1 LDAKEYMATRSATE
15 QLNETGS
22 AREIEVPAP
31 TAWPFILAIGVAL
44 LFAGLV
50 TSPSVSCLGALLT
63 LAGSVGWF
71 REVLPREHEEV
82 VVIVPEDIRLM
93 TTRRLV
99 DRLPILPDQFRAWL
113 PVRTYSIWAGV
124 KGGFA
129 GSIAMA
135 ILACAYGILK
145 VGSVWYPINLLAAV
159 AYRESQR
166 LVPAQLNSFHA
177 DAFAIAFVLHGIVS
191 IFVGLLYGAMLPMF
205 PRRPIVLGGFI
216 APALWS
222 GVLYTILGLL
232 NPLLASHIDW
242 PWFMASQV
250 AFGIVAGLVV
260 VRQPSFPTRENV
272 SFVIRAGIQAPGT
285 IPPRESGEN
294 RR

>member
-1 LDAKEYMATRSATE
+1 
-15 QLNETGS
+15 
-22 AREIEVPAP
+22 
-31 TAWPFILAIGVAL
+31 LAFGVAL

-50 TSPSVSCLGALLT
+50 TSTSVSCLGALLS

-71 REVLPREHEEV
+71 RQVLPREHEEV
-82 VVIVPEDIRLM
+82 VPLAPEDIRL
-93 TTRRLV
+93 TTKRPV
-99 DRLPILPDQFRAWL
+99 VERLPILPDQLRAWL

-124 KGGFA
+124 KGGLA

-135 ILACAYGILK
+135 ILACAYGVLK
-145 VGSVWYPINLLAAV
+145 VGSIWYPINLLAAV
-159 AYRESQR
+159 AYRESLR

-177 DAFAIAFVLHGIVS
+177 DAFTIAFLLHGVVS

-205 PRRPIVLGGFI
+205 PRRPIILGGLI

-222 GVLYTILGLL
+222 GVLYTVLGLL

-250 AFGIVAGLVV
+250 AFGVVAGLVV
-260 VRQPSFPTRENV
+260 VRQPSFPTRENT
-272 SFVIRAGIQAPGT
+272 SFALRAGIEAPGFM
-285 IPPRESGEN
+285 PPRESGEN
-294 RR
+294 H

>member
-1 LDAKEYMATRSATE
+1 MPTRSATE
-15 QLNETGS
+15 ELDQS
-22 AREIEVPAP
+22 PRAPREIEVPAP
-31 TAWPFILAIGVAL
+31 TAWPFLLALGVAL

-50 TSPSVSCLGALLT
+50 TSTSVSCLGALLS

-71 REVLPREHEEV
+71 REVLPREREEV
-82 VVIVPEDIRLM
+82 VPVLPEAIRLA
-93 TTRRLV
+93 TDRRVV
-99 DRLPILPDQFRAWL
+99 DRLPILPDQVRAWL

-124 KGGFA
+124 KGGLA

-135 ILACAYGILK
+135 VLACAYGILK
-145 VGSVWYPINLLAAV
+145 VGSLWYPINLLAAV
-159 AYRESQR
+159 IYRESQR

-177 DAFAIAFVLHGIVS
+177 DAFAIAFVLHGVVS

-205 PRRPIVLGGFI
+205 PRRPILLGGFI

-222 GVLYTILGLL
+222 GLLYTILGLL

-242 PWFMASQV
+242 LWFMASQV
-250 AFGIVAGLVV
+250 AFGVVAGLVV

-272 SFVIRAGIQAPGT
+272 SFAIRAGIEAPGT
-285 IPPRESGEN
+285 TPPRESGEN
-294 RR
+294 H